1 MVLPH
6 HYINTI
12 MSKGSLFWA
21 NASGKLGESVFYR
34 SGGEQRNRTYVK
46 KIKNPK
52 TAAQMAQRL
61 KMVNLVE
68 TFKSVGKVLGVSF
81 PNRTVAQSSWNKFCS
96 INAASAIAIMDPIDK
111 NTGICVPVGMTVA
124 SGSLT
129 TDTSLCTF
137 ERKDL
142 FDWKNQEQNSPTKVT
157 VTGIWLS
164 GIDFANVE
172 VEGVEATSTS
182 NKLGDLMSA
191 KKGSI
196 LPLSTAIM
204 FDATTICYARDFLKA
219 YLTTNGYPSNAKVTQ
234 LNAYYDEEGFRLRAL
249 QETLDGSQGLPAVGD
264 SSFDNPAGWVEKTY
278 ESMAFV
284 RDGNAIRL
292 ATFYQKNAKFPAA
305 SFINAIIFS
314 FTDTSGKLQV
324 TTSKTHYSFRKDE
337 IDLVSQFMPPSG
349 EIYLQ
354 ILESNSIPVES
365 SLATAKSMKAGMDY
379 ITPADVEATTGS
391 EEDVPPIIP

>member
-81 PNRTVAQSSWNKFCS
+81 PNRTAAQSSWNKFCS
-96 INAASAIAIMDPIDK
+96 INAASAIAIMDPVDK

-124 SGSLT
+124 SGSLS

-137 ERKDL
+137 ERKNL
-142 FDWKNQEQNSPTKVT
+142 FDWKSQEQETPTKVT

-172 VEGVEATSTS
+172 VEGVKAISTS

-204 FDATTICYARDFLKA
+204 NDANTVCYVRDFLKT
-219 YLTTNGYPSNAKVTQ
+219 YLVANGYPANAKVTQ

-249 QETLDGSQGLPAVGD
+249 QETLDGSQGLPAVGN

-278 ESMAFV
+278 ESMAFI
-284 RDGNAIRL
+284 RDGEAIRL
-292 ATFYQKNAKFPAA
+292 ATFYQKDAKFPAA

-314 FTDTSGKLQV
+314 FTDAAGKLQV

-337 IDLVSQFMPPSG
+337 TDLVGQFMPPSG

-354 ILESNSIPVES
+354 ILEANSIPVES
-365 SLATAKSMKAGMDY
+365 SLATARSIKVGMDY
-379 ITPADVEATTGS
+379 ITPADTETAQGS
-391 EEDVPPIIP
+391 TEDLPPVID

>member
-1 MVLPH
+1 
-6 HYINTI
+6 

-52 TAAQMAQRL
+52 TATQMAQRL

-81 PNRTVAQSSWNKFCS
+81 PNRTAAQSSWNKFCS
-96 INAASAIAIMDPIDK
+96 MNASSAIAIMDPMDK
-111 NTGICVPVGMTVA
+111 NTGICVPVEMTVA
-124 SGSLT
+124 SGSLN
-129 TDTSLCTF
+129 TDTALCAF
-137 ERKDL
+137 KRLNL
-142 FDWKNQEQNSPTKVT
+142 FDWKNEEQNSPTKVT

-172 VEGVEATSTS
+172 VEGVKATSTS

-219 YLTTNGYPSNAKVTQ
+219 YLTANGYPSNAKVTQ
-234 LNAYYDEEGFRLRAL
+234 LNAYYDGTGFRLRAL
-249 QETLDGSQGLPAVGD
+249 QETLDGSQELPAVG
-264 SSFDNPAGWVEKTY
+264 SSAFDVPAGWANVTY
-278 ESMAFV
+278 KQMAFV

-292 ATFYQKNAKFPAA
+292 AVFYQKDDKFPTEN
-305 SFINAIIFS
+305 FLNAIIFS
-314 FTDTSGKLQV
+314 FTDASGKLQV
-324 TTSKTHYSFRKDE
+324 TNSKMHYSILKAGS
-337 IDLVSQFMPPSG
+337 DLVAQFMPPSG
-349 EIYLQ
+349 DVYLQ
-354 ILESNSIPVES
+354 ILEANSIPVES
-365 SLATAKSMKAGMDY
+365 SLATTRSMKAGINY
-379 ITPADVEATTGS
+379 ITPADAEASGGS
-391 EEDVPPIIP
+391 GEDVPPIIP

>member
-1 MVLPH
+1 
-6 HYINTI
+6 

-81 PNRTVAQSSWNKFCS
+81 PNRTAVQSSWNKFCS
-96 INAASAIAIMDPIDK
+96 MNAASAIAIMDPADK
-111 NTGICVPVGMTVA
+111 NTGICVPADMVVA
-124 SGSLT
+124 SGSLI
-129 TDTSLCTF
+129 TDTSLCAF
-137 ERKDL
+137 ERTNL
-142 FDWKNQEQNSPTKVT
+142 FDWKNQEQETPTKVT

-172 VEGVEATSTS
+172 VEGVNAISTS

-196 LPLSTAIM
+196 LPLSTVLM
-204 FDATTICYARDFLKA
+204 NNTNTICYVRDFLKS
-219 YLTTNGYPSNAKVTQ
+219 YLVANGYPANAKVTQ
-234 LNAYYDEEGFRLRAL
+234 LNAYYDETGFRLRSL
-249 QETLDGSQGLPAVGD
+249 QETLDGSQNLPAVG
-264 SSFDNPAGWVEKTY
+264 SSAFDNPAGWAAQTY
-278 ESMAFV
+278 KQMAFV

-292 ATFYQKNAKFPAA
+292 AVFYQKDNKFPAS
-305 SFINAIIFS
+305 SFLNAVILS
-314 FTDTSGKLQV
+314 FTDAAGKLQV
-324 TTSKTHYSFRKDE
+324 TTSKMYYSPLKGNTDYVE
-337 IDLVSQFMPPSG
+337 QFMPPSG
-349 EIYLQ
+349 DIYLQ
-354 ILESNSIPVES
+354 ILEANSIPVES
-365 SLATAKSMKAGMDY
+365 SLATEKSMKAGINY
-379 ITPADVEATTGS
+379 ITPADTESS
-391 EEDVPPIIP
+391 EEDIPPIIP

>member
-1 MVLPH
+1 
-6 HYINTI
+6 

-81 PNRTVAQSSWNKFCS
+81 PNRTAAQSSWNKFCS
-96 INAASAIAIMDPIDK
+96 MNAASAIAIMDPADK
-111 NTGICVPVGMTVA
+111 NTGICVPVDMIVA

-129 TDTSLCTF
+129 MDTSLCAF
-137 ERKDL
+137 ERKQL
-142 FDWKNQEQNSPTKVT
+142 FDWNVIDPVEPTKVT

-172 VEGVEATSTS
+172 VEGVKAISTS

-191 KKGSI
+191 SKGSI

-204 FDATTICYARDFLKA
+204 NEAVTICYARDFLKA
-219 YLTTNGYPSNAKVTQ
+219 YLVANGYPTNAKVTQ
-234 LNAYYDEEGFRLRAL
+234 LNAYYDETGFRLRSL
-249 QETLDGSQGLPAVGD
+249 QETLDGSQNLPAVG
-264 SSFDNPAGWVEKTY
+264 SSAFDIPAGWTAQTY
-278 ESMAFV
+278 KQMAFV

-292 ATFYQKNAKFPAA
+292 AVFYQKDAKFPAD
-305 SFINAIIFS
+305 SFLNAVIIS
-314 FTDTSGKLQV
+314 FTDAAGKLQV
-324 TTSKTHYSFRKDE
+324 TTSKMYYSLLAGGTDYVE
-337 IDLVSQFMPPSG
+337 QFMPPSG
-349 EIYLQ
+349 EIYMQ
-354 ILESNSIPVES
+354 ILEANSIPVES
-365 SLATAKSMKAGMDY
+365 SLATTRSMKAGINY
-379 ITPADVEATTGS
+379 LTPADVEATGGS
-391 EEDVPPIIP
+391 EEDIPPVID

>member
-1 MVLPH
+1 
-6 HYINTI
+6 

-68 TFKSVGKVLGVSF
+68 TFKSVSKVLGVSF
-81 PNRTVAQSSWNKFCS
+81 PNRTTAQSSWNKFCS
-96 INAASAIAIMDPIDK
+96 MNASSAIAIMDPADK
-111 NTGICVPVGMTVA
+111 NTGICVPVDMVVS
-124 SGSLT
+124 SGTLN
-129 TDTSLCTF
+129 TDTSLCAF
-137 ERKDL
+137 QRKEL
-142 FDWKNQEQNSPTKVT
+142 FDWKNEEQNSPTKVT

-164 GIDFANVE
+164 GIDFANAE
-172 VEGVEATSTS
+172 VENIKTISAS

-219 YLTTNGYPSNAKVTQ
+219 YLIANGYPSNTKVTQ
-234 LNAYYDEEGFRLRAL
+234 LNAYYDETGFRLRSL
-249 QETLDGSQGLPAVGD
+249 QETIDGSQNLQAVGD
-264 SSFDNPAGWVEKTY
+264 NAFDIPAGWANQTY
-278 ESMAFV
+278 KQMAFV

-292 ATFYQKNAKFPAA
+292 ALFYQKDDKFPAD
-305 SFINAIIFS
+305 SFLNAIIFS
-314 FTDTSGKLQV
+314 FTDASGKLQV
-324 TTSKTHYSFRKDE
+324 TTSKMYYSMLAGGTDYVE
-337 IDLVSQFMPPSG
+337 QFMPPSG
-349 EIYLQ
+349 ELYMQ
-354 ILESNSIPVES
+354 ILEANSIPVES
-365 SLATAKSMKAGMDY
+365 SLATAKSVKAGINY
-379 ITPADVEATTGS
+379 LTPADAETTGGG
-391 EEDVPPIIP
+391 EDMPPIIP

>member
-1 MVLPH
+1 
-6 HYINTI
+6 

-52 TAAQMAQRL
+52 TATQMAQRL

-81 PNRTVAQSSWNKFCS
+81 PNRTAAQSSWNKFCS
-96 INAASAIAIMDPIDK
+96 MNASSAIAIMDPMDK
-111 NTGICVPVGMTVA
+111 NTGICVPVEMTVA
-124 SGSLT
+124 SGSLN
-129 TDTSLCTF
+129 TDTALCAF
-137 ERKDL
+137 KRLNL
-142 FDWKNQEQNSPTKVT
+142 FDWKNEEQNSPTKVT

-172 VEGVEATSTS
+172 VEGVKATSTS

-219 YLTTNGYPSNAKVTQ
+219 YLTANGYPSNAKVTQ
-234 LNAYYDEEGFRLRAL
+234 LNAYYDETGFRLRAL
-249 QETLDGSQGLPAVGD
+249 QETLDGSQELPAVG
-264 SSFDNPAGWVEKTY
+264 SSAFDVPAGWANVTY
-278 ESMAFV
+278 KQMAFV

-292 ATFYQKNAKFPAA
+292 AVFYQKDDKFPTEN
-305 SFINAIIFS
+305 FLNAIIFS
-314 FTDTSGKLQV
+314 FTDASGKLQV
-324 TTSKTHYSFRKDE
+324 TNSKMHYSILKAGS
-337 IDLVSQFMPPSG
+337 DLVAQFMPPSG
-349 EIYLQ
+349 DVYLQ
-354 ILESNSIPVES
+354 ILEANSIPVES
-365 SLATAKSMKAGMDY
+365 SLATTRSMKAGINY
-379 ITPADVEATTGS
+379 ITPADAEASGDS
-391 EEDVPPIIP
+391 GEDVPPIIP

>member
-1 MVLPH
+1 MVLPCY
-6 HYINTI
+6 YINTI

-81 PNRTVAQSSWNKFCS
+81 PNRTTAQSSWNKFCS
-96 INAASAIAIMDPIDK
+96 MNAASAIAIMDPADK
-111 NTGICVPVGMTVA
+111 NSGICVPVDMVVS

-129 TDTSLCTF
+129 TNTSLCAF
-137 ERKDL
+137 KRINL
-142 FDWKNQEQNSPTKVT
+142 FDWKNQEQEAPTKVT
-157 VTGIWLS
+157 VTGIWLA

-172 VEGVEATSTS
+172 VEGVKAISTS

-204 FDATTICYARDFLKA
+204 NDATTVCYARDFLKA
-219 YLTTNGYPSNAKVTQ
+219 YLTANGYPSNTKVTQ
-234 LNAYYDEEGFRLRAL
+234 LNAYYDETGFRLRAL
-249 QETLDGSQGLPAVGD
+249 QETLDGSQELPAVGN
-264 SSFDNPAGWVEKTY
+264 SAFDAPAGWATQTY
-278 ESMAFV
+278 KQMAFV
-284 RDGNAIRL
+284 RDGNAIHL
-292 ATFYQKNAKFPAA
+292 AIFYQKDNNFPAE
-305 SFINAIIFS
+305 SFLNAVILS
-314 FTDTSGKLQV
+314 FTDASGKLQV
-324 TTSKTHYSFRKDE
+324 TTSKMCYSLLAGDTDYVE
-337 IDLVSQFMPPSG
+337 QFMPPSG
-349 EIYLQ
+349 ELYMQ

-365 SLATAKSMKAGMDY
+365 SLATARSMKAGVNY
-379 ITPADVEATTGS
+379 LIPAD
-391 EEDVPPIIP
+391 EESSGEDIPPIIP

>member
-81 PNRTVAQSSWNKFCS
+81 PNRTAAQSSWNKFCS
-96 INAASAIAIMDPIDK
+96 INAASAIAIMDPVDK

-124 SGSLT
+124 SGSLA

-137 ERKDL
+137 ERKNL
-142 FDWKNQEQNSPTKVT
+142 FDWKNQEQNTPTKVT

-172 VEGVEATSTS
+172 VEGVKAISTS

-204 FDATTICYARDFLKA
+204 NDANTVCYVRDFLKA
-219 YLTTNGYPSNAKVTQ
+219 YLVANGYPTNAKVTQ

-249 QETLDGSQGLPAVGD
+249 QETLDGSQGLPAVGN

-278 ESMAFV
+278 ESMAFI
-284 RDGNAIRL
+284 RDGEAIRL
-292 ATFYQKNAKFPAA
+292 ATFYQKDAKFPAA
-305 SFINAIIFS
+305 SFINAVIFS
-314 FTDTSGKLQV
+314 FTDAAGKLQV

-337 IDLVSQFMPPSG
+337 TDLVGQFMPPSG

-354 ILESNSIPVES
+354 ILEANSIPVES
-365 SLATAKSMKAGMDY
+365 SLATARSMKVGMDY
-379 ITPADVEATTGS
+379 ITPADQEATEGT
-391 EEDVPPIIP
+391 EEDIPPVIP

>member
-1 MVLPH
+1 
-6 HYINTI
+6 

-52 TAAQMAQRL
+52 TATQMAQRL

-81 PNRTVAQSSWNKFCS
+81 PNRTAAQSSWNKFCS
-96 INAASAIAIMDPIDK
+96 MNASSAIAIMDPMDK
-111 NTGICVPVGMTVA
+111 NTGICVPVEMTVA
-124 SGSLT
+124 SGSLN
-129 TDTSLCTF
+129 TDTALCAF
-137 ERKDL
+137 KRLNL
-142 FDWKNQEQNSPTKVT
+142 FDWKNEEQNSPTKVT

-172 VEGVEATSTS
+172 VEGVKATSTS

-219 YLTTNGYPSNAKVTQ
+219 YLTANGYPSNAKVTQ
-234 LNAYYDEEGFRLRAL
+234 LNAYYDETGFRLRAL
-249 QETLDGSQGLPAVGD
+249 QETLDGSQELPAVG
-264 SSFDNPAGWVEKTY
+264 SSAFDVPAGWANVTY
-278 ESMAFV
+278 KQMAFV

-292 ATFYQKNAKFPAA
+292 AVFYQKDDKFPTEN
-305 SFINAIIFS
+305 FLNAIIFS
-314 FTDTSGKLQV
+314 FTDASGKLQV
-324 TTSKTHYSFRKDE
+324 TNSKMHYSILKAGS
-337 IDLVSQFMPPSG
+337 DLVAQFMPPSG
-349 EIYLQ
+349 DVYLQ
-354 ILESNSIPVES
+354 ILEANSIPVES
-365 SLATAKSMKAGMDY
+365 SLATTRSMKAGINY
-379 ITPADVEATTGS
+379 ITPADAEASGDS
-391 EEDVPPIIP
+391 EEDIPPIIP

>member
-1 MVLPH
+1 
-6 HYINTI
+6 

-81 PNRTVAQSSWNKFCS
+81 PNRTAAQSSWNKFCS

-157 VTGIWLS
+157 VTGIWLP

-172 VEGVEATSTS
+172 VEGVKATSTS

-196 LPLSTAIM
+196 LPLSTAIT

-219 YLTTNGYPSNAKVTQ
+219 YFIANGYPSNTKVTQ

-284 RDGNAIRL
+284 RDGDTIRL
-292 ATFYQKNAKFPAA
+292 ATFYQKDAKFPAA

-314 FTDTSGKLQV
+314 FTDVSGKLQV

-337 IDLVSQFMPPSG
+337 TDLVSQFMPPSG

-354 ILESNSIPVES
+354 ILEANSIPVES

-379 ITPADVEATTGS
+379 ITPADVEATQGS
-391 EEDVPPIIP
+391 EEDIPPVIP

>member
-1 MVLPH
+1 
-6 HYINTI
+6 

-68 TFKSVGKVLGVSF
+68 TFKSVGKVIGVSF

-96 INAASAIAIMDPIDK
+96 INASSAIAIMSPADK
-111 NTGICVPVGMTVA
+111 NTGICVPVEMTVA
-124 SGSLT
+124 SGPLN
-129 TDTSLCTF
+129 TDTSLCAF
-137 ERKDL
+137 ERKQL
-142 FDWKNQEQNSPTKVT
+142 FDWKNQEQETPTKVT

-172 VEGVEATSTS
+172 VEGVKATSTS

-196 LPLSTAIM
+196 LPLSTAIT
-204 FDATTICYARDFLKA
+204 FDATTICYARDFLKS
-219 YLTTNGYPSNAKVTQ
+219 YLTANGYPTNTKVTQ
-234 LNAYYDEEGFRLRAL
+234 LNAYYDETGFRLRAL
-249 QETLDGSQGLPAVGD
+249 QETLDGSQELPAVGS
-264 SSFDNPAGWVEKTY
+264 SSFDVPAGWANATY
-278 ESMAFV
+278 NQMAFV

-292 ATFYQKNAKFPAA
+292 AIFYQKDDKFPAD
-305 SFINAIIFS
+305 SFLNAIIFS
-314 FTDTSGKLQV
+314 FTDASGKLQV
-324 TTSKTHYSFRKDE
+324 TTSKMHYSILKGNS
-337 IDLVSQFMPPSG
+337 DLVEQFMPPSG

-354 ILESNSIPVES
+354 ILEANSIPVES
-365 SLATAKSMKAGMDY
+365 SLATTRAMKASIDY
-379 ITPADVEATTGS
+379 ITPADVEASGDS
-391 EEDVPPIIP
+391 GEDIPPVIP